1 MDNQKISDIFQEI
14 ANMME
19 IKGEN
24 RFRTIAYSRG
34 AQIVR
39 SLGFNLND
47 VVLDNISK
55 LREIPGIGQIL
66 SEKIAELVLT
76 GQCEFHQQLRSEF
89 PPGLLDMLRV
99 RTVGPKKVQMFYGT
113 LGIKNIT
120 ELQKAAEEG
129 RLRDLPKMGEKSE
142 KEILAAILE
151 YQAMP
156 HERRSIHEAYLE
168 AEKYVSYLK
177 KFDGVARVQYA
188 GSLRRGMETIGDV
201 DILSSIEKFS
211 EKKAE
216 KVFAYFWE
224 YPDISKVLSRGP
236 TKSSVL
242 LNSGIQVDL
251 RVMEDS
257 IFGAALHYFT
267 GSKAHNIRIRDRAK
281 KMGLK
286 VNEYGVFEIHG
297 EREILVSGKTEEDL
311 FAKIGFPFIPPQLR
325 EDRGE
330 VEWAQLGKAFP
341 KLVELEDLRGNLHSH
356 SEWSDGSEPLETVAR
371 GYMELGFE
379 YIAMTDHSKAVGI
392 TQGLNDEKAQEYFQE
407 IDCVQKKV
415 GAKFRI
421 LKGSEVDILK
431 NGSLDYSDKVLR
443 QFDLLVASVHS
454 HFKLPREEQTK
465 RILKAVTSGKIH
477 VLGHPT
483 GRLINER
490 TAIEYD
496 MEAVM
501 KACVDHHVALEIN
514 GSPSRMD
521 LCDVH
526 VKMGKDL
533 GAKFVISTDS
543 HNASHRQFL
552 RYGILTAQRGWL
564 TKEDVLNTMP
574 LKKMMEY
581 WKR

>member
-1 MDNQKISDIFQEI
+1 
-14 ANMME
+14 MME

-24 RFRTIAYSRG
+24 RFKIIAYSRA

-39 SLGFNLND
+39 SLGFNLSDIVLND
-47 VVLDNISK
+47 ISK
-55 LREIPGIGQIL
+55 LRDIPGIGFAL
-66 SEKIAELVLT
+66 SEKIVELVLT
-76 GQCEFHQQLRSEF
+76 GQCAFHRQLVSEF
-89 PPGLLDMLRV
+89 PPGLLDMLRI
-99 RTVGPKKVQMFYGT
+99 RTVGPKKVQMFYQT
-113 LGIKNIT
+113 LGIQNIA
-120 ELQKAAEEG
+120 ELQKAAEGG

-142 KEILAAILE
+142 KEILEAIREFL
-151 YQAMP
+151 AMP

-168 AEKYVSYLK
+168 AEKYISYLK
-177 KFDGVARVQYA
+177 KFDGIARVQYA
-188 GSLRRGMETIGDV
+188 GSLRRGMETIGDI
-201 DILSSIEKFS
+201 DILSSIKKFS
-211 EKKAE
+211 TKKADTI
-216 KVFAYFWE
+216 FAYFWE
-224 YPDISKVLSRGP
+224 YPETAKVLSRGP

-242 LNSGIQVDL
+242 LKSGIQVDL
-251 RVMEDS
+251 RVVEDA

-286 VNEYGVFEIHG
+286 VNEYGVFEIRG
-297 EREILVSGKTEEDL
+297 EKEILVSGKTEEDL

-330 VEWAQLGKAFP
+330 IEWAQSGKAFP
-341 KLVELEDLRGNLHSH
+341 KLIQLEDLRGNLHSH
-356 SEWSDGSEPLETVAR
+356 SEWSDGSEPLETVVR

-379 YIAMTDHSKAVGI
+379 YMAMTDHSKAVGI
-392 TQGLNDEKAQEYFQE
+392 TQGLTDEKAQEYFRE
-407 IDCVQKKV
+407 IDRVQKKIA
-415 GAKFRI
+415 GNGRQRRHAETWRFRL

-431 NGSLDYSDKVLR
+431 DGSLDYSEKVLS

-465 RILKAVTSGKIH
+465 RILKAVMSGKIH
-477 VLGHPT
+477 ILGHPT
-483 GRLINER
+483 GRLIHER
-490 TAIEYD
+490 PAIEYD
-496 MEAVM
+496 LEAVM
-501 KACVDHHVALEIN
+501 KACVQHHVALEIN

-526 VKMGKDL
+526 VKMAKDL

-543 HNASHRQFL
+543 HNASHREFL

-574 LKKMMEY
+574 FEEMMEY
-581 WKR
+581 WGKS